1 MKSIDIKKKLK
12 LYLPFSKAGIKI
24 ELAYKAQIVMWIVI
38 SFIQTFFVLFLYNAI
53 YRNSP
58 DGMDSVINGFTF
70 YDMVL
75 YMITSFFFSFVM
87 GGGDTSYDIYTDIK
101 EGTIANTLT
110 KPVSYRLRHLF
121 TYLGVFVFDYAI
133 IIIPF
138 LGAVYGIFIAL
149 GLLKV
154 TAGTFIMNVMFFIL
168 FSMLAGLINN
178 AVSYFV
184 GMLVFFTDHLFG
196 LNMARNALQGFLGG
210 QMVPLA
216 YMGALGVAFSYTPF
230 AFMNSVPVLIIM
242 GKLEITQILKYLVIV
257 LVWITLIELVNR
269 LIFKHALRK
278 ITVQG
283 G

>member
-1 MKSIDIKKKLK
+1 MKSIKNKLK

-24 ELAYKAQIVMWIVI
+24 ELSYKAQIVMWIAI
-38 SFIQTFFVLFLYNAI
+38 SFIQIFFVLFLYQAI

-58 DGMDSVINGFTF
+58 EGMNAVINGFTF

-87 GGGDTSYDIYTDIK
+87 GSGDTSYDIWTDIK
-101 EGTIANTLT
+101 EGTIAKTLT

-121 TYLGVFVFDYAI
+121 TYLGVLVFDYAV

-138 LGAVYGIFIAL
+138 LTIVYAIFISL
-149 GLLKV
+149 GFLQV
-154 TAGTFIMNVMFFIL
+154 TIGRFIINILFFIL
-168 FSMLAGLINN
+168 FSILAGFINN

-184 GMLVFFTDHLFG
+184 GMLVFYTDHLFG

-216 YMGALGVAFSYTPF
+216 YMGKLGVAFSFTPF
-230 AFMNSVPVLIIM
+230 AFMNSVPVLTIM
-242 GKLEITQILKYLVIV
+242 GKIDIGNILLYIGIAL
-257 LVWITLIELVNR
+257 LWILLIELVNHF
-269 LIFKHALRK
+269 IFSRALKK

>member
-1 MKSIDIKKKLK
+1 MKSIKNKLK

-24 ELAYKAQIVMWIVI
+24 ELSYKAQIVMWIAI
-38 SFIQTFFVLFLYNAI
+38 SFIQIFFVLFLYQAI

-58 DGMDSVINGFTF
+58 EGMDAVINGFTF

-87 GGGDTSYDIYTDIK
+87 GSGDTSYDIWTDIK

-121 TYLGVFVFDYAI
+121 TYLGVLVFDYAV

-138 LGAVYGIFIAL
+138 LTIVYAIFISL
-149 GLLKV
+149 GFLQV
-154 TAGTFIMNVMFFIL
+154 TIGRFIVNVLFFIL
-168 FSMLAGLINN
+168 FSILAGFINN

-184 GMLVFFTDHLFG
+184 GMLVFYTDHLFG

-216 YMGALGVAFSYTPF
+216 YMGKLGVAFSFTPF
-230 AFMNSVPVLIIM
+230 AFMNSVPVLTIM
-242 GKLEITQILKYLVIV
+242 GKIDIGNILLYIGIAL
-257 LVWITLIELVNR
+257 LWILLIELVNHF
-269 LIFKHALRK
+269 IFSRALKK

>member
-1 MKSIDIKKKLK
+1 MKSIKQKFK

-38 SFIQTFFVLFLYNAI
+38 SFIQCFFVLFLYQAI
-53 YRNSP
+53 YRNSEN
-58 DGMDSVINGFTF
+58 GIDSVINGFTF

-75 YMITSFFFSFVM
+75 YMITSFFFSFIM
-87 GGGDTSYDIYTDIK
+87 GSGDTSYEIWTDIK

-121 TYLGVFVFDYAI
+121 TYFGVLVFDYVV

-138 LGAVYGIFIAL
+138 LSIVYGIFIGL
-149 GLLKV
+149 GILEV
-154 TAGTFIMNVMFFIL
+154 NAWQFVMNVLFFLI
-168 FSMLAGLINN
+168 FSILAGFINN

-184 GMLVFFTDHLFG
+184 GMLVFYTDHLFG

-216 YMGALGVAFSYTPF
+216 YMGTLGVAFSFTPF
-230 AFMNSVPVLIIM
+230 AFMNSVPVLTIM
-242 GKLEITQILKYLVIV
+242 GKLDINSILIYLGIAI
-257 LVWITLIELVNR
+257 LWILIIELVNH
-269 LIFKHALRK
+269 LIFKRALRK

>member
-1 MKSIDIKKKLK
+1 MKNIKNKIK

-38 SFIQTFFVLFLYNAI
+38 SFIQTFFVLFLYQAI

-58 DGMDSVINGFTF
+58 EGMNSVINGFTF

-87 GGGDTSYDIYTDIK
+87 GAGDTSYDIYTDIK

-110 KPVSYRLRHLF
+110 KPVSYRLRHFF
-121 TYLGVFVFDYAI
+121 TYFGVLIFDYVV

-138 LGAVYGIFIAL
+138 LTVVYAIFIGLGILQIEAWRFAL
-149 GLLKV
+149 
-154 TAGTFIMNVMFFIL
+154 NVLFFFL
-168 FSMLAGLINN
+168 FSVIAGLMNN

-184 GMLVFFTDHLFG
+184 GMLVFYTDHLFG

-216 YMGALGVAFSYTPF
+216 YLGDIGVAFSYTPF
-230 AFMNSVPVLIIM
+230 AFMNSVPVLTLM
-242 GKLEITQILKYLVIV
+242 GKLDIINILIYFAIAL
-257 LVWITLIELVNR
+257 LWILAIELVNHF
-269 LIFKHALRK
+269 IFKHALKK

>member
-1 MKSIDIKKKLK
+1 MKNIKKLLN

-38 SFIQTFFVLFLYNAI
+38 SFIQCFFVLFLYQAI
-53 YRNSP
+53 YRNSEN
-58 DGMDSVINGFTF
+58 GMSSVINGFTF

-75 YMITSFFFSFVM
+75 YMITSFFFSFIM
-87 GGGDTSYDIYTDIK
+87 GSGDTSYEIWTDIK

-121 TYLGVFVFDYAI
+121 TYFGVLVFDYIVI
-133 IIIPF
+133 IVPF
-138 LGAVYGIFIAL
+138 LSIVYGIFIGLGILQVNAL
-149 GLLKV
+149 Q
-154 TAGTFIMNVMFFIL
+154 FITNVLFFIL
-168 FSMLAGLINN
+168 FSILAGFINN

-184 GMLVFFTDHLFG
+184 GMLVFYTDHLFG

-210 QMVPLA
+210 QMIPLA
-216 YMGALGVAFSYTPF
+216 YMGALGVAFSFTPF
-230 AFMNSVPVLIIM
+230 AFMNSIPVLTIM
-242 GKLEITQILKYLVIV
+242 GKLEINDIIIYLGIAIL
-257 LVWITLIELVNR
+257 WILIIELINHW
-269 LIFKHALRK
+269 IFSRALKK

>member
-1 MKSIDIKKKLK
+1 MKNIKKQLK

-24 ELAYKAQIVMWIVI
+24 ELSYKAQIVMWIII
-38 SFIQTFFVLFLYNAI
+38 SFIQIFFVLFLYQAI
-53 YRNSP
+53 YRNSEN
-58 DGMDSVINGFTF
+58 GMSSVINGFTF

-87 GGGDTSYDIYTDIK
+87 GSGDTSYDIWTDIK

-121 TYLGVFVFDYAI
+121 TYLGVLTLDYVI

-138 LGAVYGIFIAL
+138 LTIVYSIFIGT
-149 GLLKV
+149 GLLSV
-154 TAGTFIMNVMFFIL
+154 NAGQFALNVLFFII
-168 FSMLAGLINN
+168 FSILAGFINN

-184 GMLVFFTDHLFG
+184 GMLVFYTDHLFG

-216 YMGALGVAFSYTPF
+216 YMGNLGVIFSFTPF
-230 AFMNSVPVLIIM
+230 AFMNSIPVLTIM
-242 GKLEITQILKYLVIV
+242 GKLEISEALKYMAIAILWVVIFEV
-257 LVWITLIELVNR
+257 INK
-269 LIFKHALRK
+269 LIFNRALRK

>member
-1 MKSIDIKKKLK
+1 MKSIKKLIK

-24 ELAYKAQIVMWIVI
+24 ELAYKAQIVMWILI
-38 SFIQTFFVLFLYNAI
+38 SFVQTFFVLFLYNAI

-58 DGMDSVINGFTF
+58 EGMNSTINGFTF

-75 YMITSFFFSFVM
+75 YMITSFFFSFIM
-87 GGGDTSYDIYTDIK
+87 GAGDTSYDIWTDIK

-121 TYLGVFVFDYAI
+121 TYFGVLVFDFAI

-138 LGAVYGIFIAL
+138 LGIVYGIFIGL
-149 GLLKV
+149 GLLE
-154 TAGTFIMNVMFFIL
+154 IHILQFIL
-168 FSMLAGLINN
+168 NILFFLLFSIVAGLINN

-184 GMLVFFTDHLFG
+184 GMLVFYTDHLFG
-196 LNMARNALQGFLGG
+196 LNMARTALQGFLGG

-216 YMGALGVAFSYTPF
+216 YMGMLGVVFSYTPF
-230 AFMNSVPVLIIM
+230 AFMNSIPVLTIM
-242 GKLEITQILKYLVIV
+242 GKLDIANILKYLVIAI
-257 LVWITLIELVNR
+257 LWIIVIEFINHR
-269 LIFKHALRK
+269 IFKHALKK

>member
-1 MKSIDIKKKLK
+1 MKNIKNKLK
-12 LYLPFSKAGIKI
+12 LYLPFSKAGVKI
-24 ELAYKAQIVMWIVI
+24 ELAYKAQIVMWIII
-38 SFIQTFFVLFLYNAI
+38 SFIQVFFVLFLYQAI

-58 DGMDSVINGFTF
+58 DGMNSVINGFTF

-87 GGGDTSYDIYTDIK
+87 GSGDMSYDIYTDIK

-121 TYLGVFVFDYAI
+121 TYFGVLTLDYVVV
-133 IIIPF
+133 IIPF
-138 LGAVYGIFIAL
+138 LTVVYAIFISF
-149 GLLKV
+149 GLLQV
-154 TAGTFIMNVMFFIL
+154 EAWRFAANVLFFIV
-168 FSMLAGLINN
+168 FSILAGFVNN

-184 GMLVFFTDHLFG
+184 GMLVFYTDHLFG
-196 LNMARNALQGFLGG
+196 LNMARNSLQGFLGG

-216 YMGALGVAFSYTPF
+216 YMGTLGVIFSYTPF
-230 AFMNSVPVLIIM
+230 AFMNSVPVLTIM
-242 GKLEITQILKYLVIV
+242 GKLDIINIVIYIVIALLWILV
-257 LVWITLIELVNR
+257 IELVNHF
-269 LIFKHALRK
+269 IFKHALKK

>member
-1 MKSIDIKKKLK
+1 MKSIKKKLK

-24 ELAYKAQIVMWIVI
+24 ELSYKAQMVMWIII
-38 SFIQTFFVLFLYNAI
+38 SFIQIFFVLFLYQAI

-58 DGMDSVINGFTF
+58 EGMNSVINGFTF

-87 GGGDTSYDIYTDIK
+87 GSGDTSYDIWTDIK

-121 TYLGVFVFDYAI
+121 TYFGVLVFDYVVV
-133 IIIPF
+133 IIPF
-138 LGAVYGIFIAL
+138 LTIVYTVFISFGFLQVTVGQFLLNIIFFVI
-149 GLLKV
+149 
-154 TAGTFIMNVMFFIL
+154 
-168 FSMLAGLINN
+168 FSILAGFVNN

-184 GMLVFFTDHLFG
+184 GMLVFYTDHLFG

-216 YMGALGVAFSYTPF
+216 YMGTLGVAFSFTPF
-230 AFMNSVPVLIIM
+230 AFMNSVPVLTIM
-242 GKLEITQILKYLVIV
+242 GKLDTIDV
-257 LVWITLIELVNR
+257 LIYIAIALIWIAVIELINHF
-269 LIFKHALRK
+269 IFSHALKK

>member
-1 MKSIDIKKKLK
+1 MKKIKNKLK

-38 SFIQTFFVLFLYNAI
+38 SFIQCFFVLFLYQAI
-53 YRNSP
+53 YRNS
-58 DGMDSVINGFTF
+58 DNGLNSIINGFTF

-75 YMITSFFFSFVM
+75 YMITSFFFSFIM
-87 GGGDTSYDIYTDIK
+87 GAGDTSYDIWTDIK

-121 TYLGVFVFDYAI
+121 TYFGVLIFDFI
-133 IIIPF
+133 VIIIPF
-138 LGAVYGIFIAL
+138 LSIVYGIFIGM
-149 GLLKV
+149 GLLQIDV
-154 TAGTFIMNVMFFIL
+154 GQFILNILFFII
-168 FSMLAGLINN
+168 FSILAGFINN

-184 GMLVFFTDHLFG
+184 GMLVFYTDHLFG

-216 YMGALGVAFSYTPF
+216 YMGTLGAVFSFTPF
-230 AFMNSVPVLIIM
+230 AFMNSIPVLTIM
-242 GKLEITQILKYLVIV
+242 GKLEIKNILMYMCIAIL
-257 LVWITLIELVNR
+257 WILIIELLNHY
-269 LIFKHALRK
+269 IFKRAIRK

>member
-1 MKSIDIKKKLK
+1 MKNIKKLLN

-38 SFIQTFFVLFLYNAI
+38 SFIQCFFVLFLYQAI
-53 YRNSP
+53 YRNSEN
-58 DGMDSVINGFTF
+58 GMNSVINGFTF

-75 YMITSFFFSFVM
+75 YMITSFFFSFIM
-87 GGGDTSYDIYTDIK
+87 GAGDTSYEIWTDIK

-121 TYLGVFVFDYAI
+121 TYFGVLVFDYIVI
-133 IIIPF
+133 IVPF
-138 LGAVYGIFIAL
+138 LSIVYGIFIGLGILQVNAL
-149 GLLKV
+149 Q
-154 TAGTFIMNVMFFIL
+154 FITNIL
-168 FSMLAGLINN
+168 FFVLFSILAGFINN

-184 GMLVFFTDHLFG
+184 GMLVFYTDHLFG

-210 QMVPLA
+210 QMIPLA
-216 YMGALGVAFSYTPF
+216 YMGALGVAFSFTPF
-230 AFMNSVPVLIIM
+230 AFMNSIPVLTIM
-242 GKLEITQILKYLVIV
+242 GKLEINDIIIYLGIAIL
-257 LVWITLIELVNR
+257 WILIIELINHW
-269 LIFKHALRK
+269 IFSRALKK

>member
-1 MKSIDIKKKLK
+1 MRRIKNLFK

-24 ELAYKAQIVMWIVI
+24 ELAYKAQIVMWILI

-58 DGMDSVINGFTF
+58 EGMNSIINGFTF

-75 YMITSFFFSFVM
+75 YMITSFFFSFIM
-87 GGGDTSYDIYTDIK
+87 GAGDTSYDIWTDIK

-121 TYLGVFVFDYAI
+121 TYFGVLVFDFSI

-138 LGAVYGIFIAL
+138 LGIVYGIFIGL
-149 GLLKV
+149 GLLKIQILQ
-154 TAGTFIMNVMFFIL
+154 FISNILFFIL
-168 FSMLAGLINN
+168 FSIVAGLINN

-184 GMLVFFTDHLFG
+184 GMLVFYTDHLFG

-216 YMGALGVAFSYTPF
+216 YMGILGVAFSYTPF
-230 AFMNSVPVLIIM
+230 AFMNSIPVLTIM
-242 GKLEITQILKYLVIV
+242 GKLDILNILKYLFIAI
-257 LVWITLIELVNR
+257 LWIIAIEFINHR
-269 LIFKHALRK
+269 IFKHALKK

>member
-1 MKSIDIKKKLK
+1 MKSIKKLIK

-24 ELAYKAQIVMWIVI
+24 ELAYKAQIVMWIFI

-58 DGMDSVINGFTF
+58 EGMNSTINGFTF

-75 YMITSFFFSFVM
+75 YMITSFFFSFIM
-87 GGGDTSYDIYTDIK
+87 GAGDTSYDIWTDIK

-121 TYLGVFVFDYAI
+121 TYFGVLVFDFAI

-138 LGAVYGIFIAL
+138 LGIVYGIFIGL
-149 GLLKV
+149 GLLK
-154 TAGTFIMNVMFFIL
+154 IHILQLILNILFFIL
-168 FSMLAGLINN
+168 FSIVAGLINN

-184 GMLVFFTDHLFG
+184 GMLVFYTDHLFG
-196 LNMARNALQGFLGG
+196 LNMARTALQGFLGG

-216 YMGALGVAFSYTPF
+216 YMGMLGVVFSYTPF
-230 AFMNSVPVLIIM
+230 AFMNSIPVLTIM
-242 GKLEITQILKYLVIV
+242 GKLDIANILKYLAIAILWIIVIEF
-257 LVWITLIELVNR
+257 INHR
-269 LIFKHALRK
+269 IFKHALKK

>member
-1 MKSIDIKKKLK
+1 MKNLKKKLN

-24 ELAYKAQIVMWIVI
+24 ELTYKAQIVMWIVI
-38 SFIQTFFVLFLYNAI
+38 SFIQVFFVLFLYQAI

-58 DGMDSVINGFTF
+58 DGMNSIINGFTF

-87 GGGDTSYDIYTDIK
+87 GSGDTSYDIYTDIK

-121 TYLGVFVFDYAI
+121 TYLGVLTLDYVVV
-133 IIIPF
+133 IIPF
-138 LGAVYGIFIAL
+138 LTIVYSVFIGF
-149 GLLKV
+149 GLLQV
-154 TAGTFIMNVMFFIL
+154 SACEFVANVLFFII
-168 FSMLAGLINN
+168 FSILAGLVNN

-184 GMLVFFTDHLFG
+184 GMLVFYTDHLFG
-196 LNMARNALQGFLGG
+196 LNMARNSLQGFLGG

-216 YMGALGVAFSYTPF
+216 YMGTLGVIFSYTPF
-230 AFMNSVPVLIIM
+230 AFMNSVPVLTIM
-242 GKLEITQILKYLVIV
+242 GKIDTINVLIYMCIALLWILV
-257 LVWITLIELVNR
+257 IELVNHF
-269 LIFKHALRK
+269 IFKHALKK

>member
-1 MKSIDIKKKLK
+1 MKSIKNKLK

-24 ELAYKAQIVMWIVI
+24 ELSYKAQIVMWIAI
-38 SFIQTFFVLFLYNAI
+38 SFIQIFFVLFLYQAI

-58 DGMDSVINGFTF
+58 EGMDAVINGFTF

-87 GGGDTSYDIYTDIK
+87 GSGDTSYDIWTDIK

-121 TYLGVFVFDYAI
+121 TYFGVLLFDYVV

-138 LGAVYGIFIAL
+138 LSIVYAVFIAFGFL
-149 GLLKV
+149 QV
-154 TAGTFIMNVMFFIL
+154 SAWQFIL
-168 FSMLAGLINN
+168 NILFFVIFSILAGFINN

-184 GMLVFFTDHLFG
+184 GMLIFYTDHLFG

-216 YMGALGVAFSYTPF
+216 YMGTLGIAFSFTPF
-230 AFMNSVPVLIIM
+230 AFMNSVPVLTIMCKLDITDIIIYI
-242 GKLEITQILKYLVIV
+242 GIALLWILI
-257 LVWITLIELVNR
+257 IELVNNF
-269 LIFKHALRK
+269 IFSRALKK

>member
-1 MKSIDIKKKLK
+1 MKSIKRLLK

-24 ELAYKAQIVMWIVI
+24 ELSYKAQIVMWIFI
-38 SFIQTFFVLFLYNAI
+38 SFIQIFFVLFLYQAI

-58 DGMDSVINGFTF
+58 DGMNSVIHGFTF

-87 GGGDTSYDIYTDIK
+87 GSGDTSYDIATDIR

-121 TYLGVFVFDYAI
+121 TYFGVLVLDYAVVI
-133 IIIPF
+133 LPF
-138 LGAVYGIFIAL
+138 LTIVYAIFIGL

-154 TAGTFIMNVMFFIL
+154 TAIEFIINVLLFVL
-168 FSMLAGLINN
+168 FSILAGFVNN
-178 AVSYFV
+178 AVSYFI
-184 GMLVFFTDHLFG
+184 GLMVFYTDHLFG
-196 LNMARNALQGFLGG
+196 LNMARNAIQGFLGG

-216 YMGALGVAFSYTPF
+216 YMGRLGVVFSYTPF
-230 AFMNSVPVLIIM
+230 AFMNSIPVLTIM
-242 GKLEITQILKYLVIV
+242 GKVNYMQAIIYILAAIGWIIVIEIANK
-257 LVWITLIELVNR
+257 
-269 LIFKHALRK
+269 LIFSRALK
-278 ITVQG
+278 KLTVQG